1 MNMKQHK
8 IIISIFLVLFIL
20 VSVVFVAFAINI
32 AQKKE
37 ALKEPIDNGVYTI
50 YPNCYKEGNDT
61 YVTFSVK
68 NQDGKVV
75 IPEEN
80 KWLLREF
87 YEIGFDPLHN
97 GEDVYI
103 FVKCRDTETLF
114 GKCAVMFKINGQ
126 STDDTITKK

>member
-1 MNMKQHK
+1 MKKCK

-20 VSVVFVAFAINI
+20 VSVVFVAFAINT

-37 ALKEPIDNGVYTI
+37 KLKEPIDNGIYTI
-50 YPNCYKEGNDT
+50 YRRCYKEGMNT
-61 YVTFSVK
+61 YVTFSVE
-68 NQDGKVV
+68 NRAGNVV
-75 IPEEN
+75 VPEEN
-80 KWLLREF
+80 RWLLREF

-126 STDDTITKK
+126 STDDTVTKK

>member
-1 MNMKQHK
+1 MKKCK

-37 ALKEPIDNGVYTI
+37 TLKEPIDNGMYTI
-50 YPNCYKEGNDT
+50 YPRFYKEGLST

-68 NQDGKVV
+68 NKDDKVI

-80 KWLLREF
+80 RWLLREF
-87 YEIGFDPLHN
+87 YEIGFGPLHN
-97 GEDVYI
+97 GEEVYVYVI
-103 FVKCRDTETLF
+103 CRDTETLF
-114 GKCAVMFKINGQ
+114 GKCSVMFKIKGK
-126 STDDTITKK
+126 SADDVTK